1 MDQAMRP
8 LSLLSAGLATCA
20 LVAGYAI
27 AALWAGAGIAVM
39 IGLLW
44 LAGDVRV
51 WDWLAEPCLAG
62 WVGLAAFGAWWGV
75 ISGWMLLGLVAAL
88 MAWDLRHF
96 GMRLQAAGAIT
107 APDELTRI
115 HLRRLALIAGAGL
128 LFGSIALV
136 VRFELTFGWALL
148 AAALAIIGL
157 SRLLRA
163 GGSEEQ

>member
-8 LSLLSAGLATCA
+8 HSVLSAGLATCA

-27 AALWAGAGIAVM
+27 AALWAGAGIAVV

-44 LAGDVRV
+44 LASEMRG

-75 ISGWMLLGLVAAL
+75 ISGWMLVGLVAAL
-88 MAWDLRHF
+88 AAWDLRHF
-96 GMRLQAAGAIT
+96 GMRLQAAGAISLP
-107 APDELTRI
+107 ADLTRI
-115 HLRRLALIAGAGL
+115 HLRRLALVAGAGL
-128 LFGSIALV
+128 LFGGMALGI
-136 VRFELTFGWALL
+136 RIQLTFGWSLL
-148 AAALAIIGL
+148 AGALAIIGV

-163 GGSEEQ
+163 GGSEG

>member
-1 MDQAMRP
+1 
-8 LSLLSAGLATCA
+8 
-20 LVAGYAI
+20 
-27 AALWAGAGIAVM
+27 M

-44 LAGDVRV
+44 LAGDVRG

-88 MAWDLRHF
+88 MAWDLHHF
-96 GMRLQAAGAIT
+96 VTRLRDAGTIT

-115 HLRRLALIAGAGL
+115 HLRRLALVTGAGL
-128 LFGSIALV
+128 LFGGIALV
-136 VRFELTFGWALL
+136 VRVELTFGWALL

-163 GGSEEQ
+163 GGSEG